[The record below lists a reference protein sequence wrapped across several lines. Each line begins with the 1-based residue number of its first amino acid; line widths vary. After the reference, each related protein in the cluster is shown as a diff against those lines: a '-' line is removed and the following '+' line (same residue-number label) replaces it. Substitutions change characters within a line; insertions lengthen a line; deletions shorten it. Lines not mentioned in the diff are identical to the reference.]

1 MGLCLYSYYSNGVSF
16 IHSFIDRPTLP
27 INIVCVSRLFNI
39 HLCCQSKV
47 CNSKWI
53 CAVILNIRAAE
64 AGDFVSTDEH
74 DYPRS
79 KCSTKLSREGDRKRV
94 SQFQKISPK
103 TNWRTNSSVSTAH
116 RYESA
121 KLSKTW
127 RHSGELA
134 AVRPSIW
141 TTPGDLATESYT
153 GLLYDDWWMYVA
165 CGTEANHLPIARHCR
180 ECRLIVPCLIISDVQ
195 NLIRTFNIN
204 R

>member
-27 INIVCVSRLFNI
+27 INIVCVSQLFNI

-53 CAVILNIRAAE
+53 CAVISNIRAAE

-79 KCSTKLSREGDRKRV
+79 KCSTKLARGGDRKRV
-94 SQFQKISPK
+94 SQFQKIYPK

-134 AVRPSIW
+134 AVRPSMDHARRL
-141 TTPGDLATESYT
+141 GDRIIHRLA
-153 GLLYDDWWMYVA
+153 V
-165 CGTEANHLPIARHCR
+165 
-180 ECRLIVPCLIISDVQ
+180 
-195 NLIRTFNIN
+195 
-204 R
+204 